1 MDAALRTWLIAQ
13 ERALLTAQVRASTAR
28 LQALLAEDFVE
39 FGASGRR
46 YTRQDI
52 VAELAQES
60 DESRY
65 SADAFECVEL
75 APGLVQLRY
84 ISRREG
90 AAGVRL
96 ARRSSLWR
104 QETAGW
110 RMVFHQGTPLPDAL
124 DAG

>member
-1 MDAALRTWLIAQ
+1 MAQ
-13 ERALLTAQVRASTAR
+13 ERALLTAQVRASATR

-52 VAELAQES
+52 VAELAQEA
-60 DESRY
+60 DQTRY
-65 SADAFECVEL
+65 SADTFECVEL

-84 ISRREG
+84 VSRRED

-104 QETAGW
+104 QEAAGW

>member
-1 MDAALRTWLIAQ
+1 MAQ
-13 ERALLTAQVRASTAR
+13 ERALLTAQVRASATR

-46 YTRQDI
+46 YTRQEI

-60 DESRY
+60 DQTRY

-84 ISRREG
+84 VSRRED
-90 AAGVRL
+90 ADGVRL